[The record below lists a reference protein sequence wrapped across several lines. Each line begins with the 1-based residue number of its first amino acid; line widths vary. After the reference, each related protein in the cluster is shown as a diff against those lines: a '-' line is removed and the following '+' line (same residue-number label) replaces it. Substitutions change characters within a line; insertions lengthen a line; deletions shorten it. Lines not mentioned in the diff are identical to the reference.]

1 MQARLHPSQIDT
13 LPQSVRRPAFDR
25 RALRTGIVHLGLG
38 AFARAH
44 LAAVNDDALDAG
56 AALDWGL
63 HGVSLRHA
71 DVRGALVPQQGLY
84 SLGLRDAAG
93 VQTRIIG
100 SVVSCAVAPEDPQ
113 AVVGAIAHD
122 DTRVVGLTVTE
133 KGYCHDPV
141 TRALNF
147 DHPDIAHD
155 LAQAIEPRSAIG
167 FCVRGLQ
174 VRRDHDGRP
183 LTLLSLDNLPANG
196 DTLRGLV
203 LAFAERVDASLA
215 RWIEREC
222 TFPNSMVDRIVPRTT
237 EADLANTAQ
246 ALGVDDRAAV
256 VAEPFLAWAVED
268 RFAAGRPDWS
278 VGGAQF
284 VERAEPF
291 EKLKL
296 RMLNG
301 AHSAIAY
308 LGVLAGWATVDAAMA
323 QPALARFV
331 DTLLRDEVA
340 PTLRA
345 SLAGFDLDAYRAQLL
360 LRFAN
365 PALAH
370 RTLQIAMDG
379 SQKLPQRWL
388 GTVRDRLAA
397 GAPIDRLALALA
409 AWCMHLRGHDAAG
422 RCFTLDDPLAAELAA
437 LHARAM
443 SLPTPRERAAE
454 FTRFAPVFGDLAD
467 EPRLVDALARALDGL
482 QTRGVVAAL
491 ERCAHACDS
500 LTPTLS
506 PGYGGE
512 GAVPLPLPPGGRG
525 LG

>member
-1 MQARLHPSQIDT
+1 MTAARLHPAALAA
-13 LPQSVRRPAFDR
+13 LPRAVRQPSFDR

-44 LAAVNDDALDAG
+44 LAAVNDDGLDGG
-56 AALDWGL
+56 ASLGWGI

-71 DVRGALVPQQGLY
+71 DVRDALLPQQGLY

-93 VQTRIIG
+93 VQMRIIG
-100 SVVSCAVAPEDPQ
+100 SVVSCAVAAEDPQ
-113 AVVGAIAHD
+113 AVVSAIAHA
-122 DTRVVGLTVTE
+122 DTRIVSLTVTE
-133 KGYCHDPV
+133 KGYCHDPA
-141 TRALNF
+141 TRMLNF
-147 DHPDIAHD
+147 AQSDIAHD
-155 LAQAIEPRSAIG
+155 LTQAAAPRSAVG
-167 FCVRGLQ
+167 FVVRGLQ
-174 VRRDHDGRP
+174 ARRDHGGRP
-183 LTLLSLDNLPANG
+183 LALLSLDNLPANG

-203 LAFAERVDASLA
+203 LAFAERVDAALT

-237 EADLANTAQ
+237 AADLAAARE
-246 ALGVDDRAAV
+246 ALGIDDHAAV

-268 RFAAGRPDWS
+268 RFATGRPDWS
-278 VGGAQF
+278 LGGAQF
-284 VERAEPF
+284 VDDAEPF

-323 QPALARFV
+323 QPALARFI
-331 DTLLRDEVA
+331 DALLRDEVA
-340 PTLRA
+340 PTHERELP
-345 SLAGFDLDAYRAQLL
+345 GFDLDAYRAQLL
-360 LRFAN
+360 QRFAN

-388 GTVRDRLAA
+388 NTVRDRLAA
-397 GAPIDRLALALA
+397 SAPIDKLALALA
-409 AWCMHLRGHDAAG
+409 AWVMHLR
-422 RCFTLDDPLAAELAA
+422 TQPLDDPLADALQA

-443 SLPTPRERAAE
+443 SMPTARERAAE
-454 FTRFAPVFGDLAD
+454 VTRFAPVFGDLAD
-467 EPRLVDALARALDGL
+467 EPRVVDALARALEAL

-491 ERCAHACDS
+491 ERWAHTQDL
-500 LTPTLS
+500 LTPTFS
-506 PGYGGE
+506 PGNGRE
-512 GAVPLPLPPGGRG
+512 GAGQPPPPQSGRG

>member
-1 MQARLHPSQIDT
+1 VELVRHARLHPSRLDA
-13 LPQSVRRPAFDR
+13 LPPGVRRPAFDR

-56 AALDWGL
+56 AAQEWGI

-71 DVRGALVPQQGLY
+71 DVRDALLPQQGLY

-93 VQTRIIG
+93 TQARVIG
-100 SVVSCAVAPEDPQ
+100 SVVSCAVAPEEPQ
-113 AVVGAIAHD
+113 AVVSAIAHA
-122 DTRVVGLTVTE
+122 DTRIVSLTVTE
-133 KGYCHDPV
+133 KGYCHDPA

-147 DHPDIAHD
+147 AHADIAHD
-155 LAQAIEPRSAIG
+155 LTDTLAPRSAIG
-167 FCVRGLQ
+167 LLVRGLQ
-174 VRRDHDGRP
+174 ARRDHGGRP

-203 LAFAERVDASLA
+203 LSFAERADANLA

-237 EADLANTAQ
+237 AADLTA
-246 ALGVDDRAAV
+246 AREMLGVEDRAAV

-268 RFAAGRPDWS
+268 CFAAGRPDWS
-278 VGGAQF
+278 IGGAQF

-308 LGVLAGWATVDAAMA
+308 LGVLAGWPTVDAAMA
-323 QPALARFV
+323 QPALARFI
-331 DTLLRDEVA
+331 DALLRDEVA
-340 PTLRA
+340 PTLARE
-345 SLAGFDLDAYRAQLL
+345 LPGFDLDAYRAQLL
-360 LRFAN
+360 QRFAN

-388 GTVRDRLAA
+388 GTVRERLAA

-409 AWCMHLRGHDAAG
+409 AWVMHLR
-422 RCFTLDDPLAAELAA
+422 TQPLDDPLAEALQA

-443 SLPTPRERAAE
+443 AKPTPRERAAE
-454 FTRFAPVFGDLAD
+454 VIRFAPVFGDLAD
-467 EPRLVDALARALDGL
+467 EPRLVEALAHALESL
-482 QTRGVVAAL
+482 QGAGVRAAL
-491 ERCAHACDS
+491 E
-500 LTPTLS
+500 
-506 PGYGGE
+506 G
-512 GAVPLPLPPGGRG
+512 LPA
-525 LG
+525 

>member
-1 MQARLHPSQIDT
+1 MTARLHPSRIDA
-13 LPQSVRRPAFDR
+13 LPLSVRRPAFDR

-56 AALDWGL
+56 APLEWGI

-71 DVRGALVPQQGLY
+71 EVRDALVPQQGLY

-113 AVVGAIAHD
+113 AVIGAIAHA
-122 DTRVVGLTVTE
+122 DTRIVSLTVTE
-133 KGYCHDPV
+133 KGYCHDPA
-141 TRALNF
+141 TRALNLA
-147 DHPDIAHD
+147 HPDIAHD
-155 LAQAIEPRSAIG
+155 LAQTPEPRSAIG
-167 FCVRGLQ
+167 FVVRGLQ
-174 VRRDHDGRP
+174 ARRDNGGRP
-183 LTLLSLDNLPANG
+183 ITLLSLDNLPANG

-203 LAFAERVDASLA
+203 LAFADRVDANLA

-237 EADLANTAQ
+237 DADLAAAQ
-246 ALGVDDRAAV
+246 AALGVHDAAAV

-278 VGGAQF
+278 AGGAQF
-284 VERAEPF
+284 VDRAEPF

-308 LGVLAGWATVDAAMA
+308 LGVQAGWATVDVAMA
-323 QPALARFV
+323 QPAMARFV
-331 DTLLRDEVA
+331 DALLRDEVA
-340 PTLRA
+340 PTLA
-345 SLAGFDLDAYRAQLL
+345 GDLPGFDVDAYRAQLL
-360 LRFAN
+360 QRFAN

-388 GTVRDRLAA
+388 GTLRGRLIA
-397 GAPIDRLALALA
+397 GAPIERLALALA
-409 AWCMHLRGHDAAG
+409 AWCTHLRGHDEAG
-422 RCFTLDDPLAAELAA
+422 QRFAIDDPLAAELAT
-437 LHARAM
+437 LSGRAM
-443 SLPTPRERAAE
+443 SMPTPRERAAE
-454 FTRFAPVFGDLAD
+454 LTRFAPVFGNLAG
-467 EPRLVDALARALDGL
+467 EPRLVAALA
-482 QTRGVVAAL
+482 AAL
-491 ERCAHACDS
+491 EAIREH
-500 LTPTLS
+500 
-506 PGYGGE
+506 GVR
-512 GAVPLPLPPGGRG
+512 GALERFAS
-525 LG
+525 

>member
-1 MQARLHPSQIDT
+1 VGGEVTARLHPSRLDA
-13 LPQSVRRPAFDR
+13 LPPSVRRPAFDR

-56 AALDWGL
+56 AAAEWGI

-71 DVRGALVPQQGLY
+71 DVRDALLPQQGLY

-93 VQTRIIG
+93 VRTRIIG
-100 SVVSCAVAPEDPQ
+100 SVVSCAVAPEGPQ
-113 AVVGAIAHD
+113 AVVSAIAHP
-122 DTRVVGLTVTE
+122 DTRIVSLTVTE
-133 KGYCHDPV
+133 KGYCHDPA
-141 TRALNF
+141 TRALNVE
-147 DHPDIAHD
+147 HADIAHD
-155 LAQAIEPRSAIG
+155 VADALAPRSAIG
-167 FCVRGLQ
+167 FVVRGLQ
-174 VRRDHDGRP
+174 ARCDHGGRP

-237 EADLANTAQ
+237 AADLAAARE
-246 ALGVDDRAAV
+246 ALGVDDCAAV
-256 VAEPFLAWAVED
+256 VAEPFLAWAIED
-268 RFAAGRPDWS
+268 RFVAGRPDWS
-278 VGGAQF
+278 AGGAQF

-308 LGVLAGWATVDAAMA
+308 LGVQAGWATVDAAMA
-323 QPALARFV
+323 QPALARFI
-331 DTLLRDEVA
+331 DALLRDEVA
-340 PTLRA
+340 PTLA
-345 SLAGFDLDAYRAQLL
+345 HELPGFDLGAYRAQLQQ
-360 LRFAN
+360 RFAN

-388 GTVRDRLAA
+388 NTVRDRVAV

-409 AWCMHLRGHDAAG
+409 AWCTHLRGHDGAG
-422 RCFTLDDPLAAELAA
+422 QPYTLNDPLAEELAA
-437 LHARAM
+437 LHTRAM
-443 SLPTPRERAAE
+443 SRPSPHERAAE
-454 FTRFAPVFGDLAD
+454 ITRFAPVFGNLAD
-467 EPRLVDALARALDGL
+467 EPRLVSALADAHEAVRL
-482 QTRGVVAAL
+482 QGVHGAL
-491 ERCAHACDS
+491 ER
-500 LTPTLS
+500 L
-506 PGYGGE
+506 
-512 GAVPLPLPPGGRG
+512 VR
-525 LG
+525 